1 MAGTISMGAR
11 REVLS
16 AAAERYGSAGRV
28 EKGRILDAL
37 CRTTGWHRKHAVRA
51 LRRRVIDKSVQ
62 TIPSRRRKG
71 RYGVVI
77 KDALTALWE
86 ASDRVCGKR
95 LVVMIPTLVPAL
107 ARHGR
112 LQLSEVE
119 QAQLLAVSAAT
130 IDRMLGDVKVAAA
143 GGRRRRA
150 GFYSAIRREV
160 PIRTFDDWKDPAP
173 GYCEVDMVAHGGT
186 SVAGSFIQTLTM
198 VDVATGWTECLPLV
212 TREGNLVVDAIKRAQ
227 GLFPWLLRGVDFD
240 NDSAFMNEVVVPWC
254 RGQMLEVTRSRAYK
268 KNDQAF
274 VEQKNGAVVRRLMGY
289 GRFHGAET
297 ARVMARLYAAARLY
311 VNFFQPSFKLK
322 EKRRE
327 GAKVIKRYHAPCTPY
342 ERALAHAMV
351 TEAVKERLCA
361 QYRTLDPVALLAEIR
376 SAQDELGDRVD
387 RRAGAALPNAAPGK
401 NDLIVCRSTPE
412 PAVFVQ
418 RLGNKRTRGEPR
430 ATHRQPKRRYK
441 KRIRMPSK
449 LDQHAAVIENWL
461 AAEPQLTAIAITGRL
476 ARLHPDQFSSKQHST
491 VQRLLRALRKSA
503 AQRLL
508 AEAMVVMHESGVRS
522 LGAVDCSGY
531 GGPDP
536 TTAPLPDP
544 PLNIDPADVLLM
556 PAR

>member
-1 MAGTISMGAR
+1 MGAR

-16 AAAERYGSAGRV
+16 AVAERYRSAGRV

-51 LRRRVIDKSVQ
+51 LRRRVVDKAVG
-62 TIPSRRRKG
+62 IAAPRERKR
-71 RYGVVI
+71 RYGATI
-77 KDALTALWE
+77 QDALTALWE

-95 LVVMIPTLVPAL
+95 LVAMIPTLVPAL

-112 LQLSEVE
+112 LQLGKGE

-130 IDRMLGDVKVAAA
+130 IDRMLGEVKVAAA

-160 PIRTFDDWKDPAP
+160 PIRTFNDWKDPAP
-173 GYCEVDMVAHGGT
+173 GFCEVDMVAHGGT

-212 TREGNLVVDAIKRAQ
+212 NRDGSLVVEAIKRAQ
-227 GLFPWLLRGVDFD
+227 SLFPWLLRGVDFD

-254 RGQMLEVTRSRAYK
+254 REQKLEVTRSRAYK

-289 GRFHGAET
+289 GRFDGVET

-322 EKRRE
+322 EKRRD
-327 GAKVIKRYHAPCTPY
+327 GAKMIKRYHNPSTPY
-342 ERALAHAMV
+342 ERALAHPMV
-351 TEAVKERLCA
+351 TEAVKKRLRE

-376 SAQDELGDRVD
+376 AAQEELGNRID
-387 RRAGAALPNAAPGK
+387 RRGGGPLRETAVGKSDVAAVMRSSPAAPLAFARGLG
-401 NDLIVCRSTPE
+401 NDL
-412 PAVFVQ
+412 A
-418 RLGNKRTRGEPR
+418 RGEPR
-430 ATHRQPKRRYK
+430 ATHRLPKRRYK

-449 LDQHAAVIENWL
+449 LDPHVALIEVWL
-461 AAEPQLTAIAITGRL
+461 AAEPQLTAIAIVGRL
-476 ARLHPDQFSSKQHST
+476 AERHPEQFDKKQHST
-491 VQRLLRALRKSA
+491 VQRLLRALRKTA
-503 AQRLL
+503 VQRLI
-508 AEAMVVMHESGVRS
+508 AETPAAGCETIAQPPGD
-522 LGAVDCSGY
+522 GSGY

-536 TTAPLPDP
+536 PTAPLSVPALNVDHSANVLP
-544 PLNIDPADVLLM
+544 PA
-556 PAR
+556 AW